1 VAKYVPSRY
10 SGRKL
15 EWRPE
20 FIMAAAQ
27 PPFTPPRKI
36 LLATDL
42 SARSDRALDR
52 ATQLAGQWGAGLI
65 VLHTLEDQKA
75 AAHSPY
81 YEDLPSWRRPPDPRI
96 AVEKRIRRDIREPVA
111 DLRIIVTQGEA
122 AETILEIAAQER
134 CDLIVV
140 AAARDQGLGRINLG
154 RTVEY
159 LIRHAPTSV
168 LVVKTRP
175 SAPYRHILVGTDF
188 TEEARY
194 GLSVATKLFP
204 DSVFAVMHAFDMPY
218 RSLLGPSQLSRDFSA
233 MEQEEIRAF
242 VRDTDI
248 PANVRAGVVTLIEH
262 GPPEQMIHKYVVE
275 QNGDLTVI
283 GTVGRGMLFHLLI
296 GGHAPKIVDGT
307 PSDILVVRA
316 PSEK

>member
-1 VAKYVPSRY
+1 
-10 SGRKL
+10 
-15 EWRPE
+15 
-20 FIMAAAQ
+20 MADAQ
-27 PPFTPPRKI
+27 PSFTPPRKI

-52 ATQLAGQWGAGLI
+52 ATQLAHQWNAGLI
-65 VLHTLEDQKA
+65 VVHALENETVA
-75 AAHSPY
+75 VRSPY
-81 YEDLPSWRRPPDPRI
+81 YEDLPSWRRPPDPAI
-96 AVEKRIRRDIREPVA
+96 AVEKQIRRDIREPVS

-122 AETILEIAAQER
+122 AETILDIAEQER

-140 AAARDQGLGRINLG
+140 GAARDQGLGRINLG

-159 LIRHAPTSV
+159 LIRRAPTSV

-175 SAPYRHILVGTDF
+175 SGAYRHILVGTDF
-188 TEEARY
+188 TDEARY

-218 RSLLGPSQLSRDFSA
+218 RSLTTSSQLSRDFSA
-233 MEQEEIRAF
+233 MEQEEIKAH
-242 VRDTDI
+242 VRDADI
-248 PANVRAGVVTLIEH
+248 PPQVRAGIVTLIEH
-262 GPPEQMIHKYVVE
+262 GPPEQMIHNYVVE
-275 QNGDLTVI
+275 QNADLTVI
-283 GTVGRGMLFHLLI
+283 GTIGRGMLFHLLI

-307 PSDILVVRA
+307 PSDILVVRT